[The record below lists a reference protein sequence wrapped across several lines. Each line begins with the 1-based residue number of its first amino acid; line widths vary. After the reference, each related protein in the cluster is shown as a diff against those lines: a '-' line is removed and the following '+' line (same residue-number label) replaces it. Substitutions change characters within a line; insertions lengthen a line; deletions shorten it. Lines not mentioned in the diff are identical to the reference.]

1 MSKEKEKPK
10 RLIAAEP
17 WLFPV
22 LRKREKVFLAD
33 LRNSALDFLTDVC
46 RQLRDRES
54 WVEGTASVTQ
64 NTIISMVVQSIIS
77 LIRGK

>member
-1 MSKEKEKPK
+1 MSEKKERPK

-17 WLFPV
+17 WLFPT
-22 LRKREKVFLAD
+22 LRKRRKIFLVD

-54 WVEGTASVTQ
+54 WVEGTASITQ
-64 NTIISMVVQSIIS
+64 STIINMVVQSIIS